1 MPGELLWTREDGK
14 KFHKGD
20 IIELCYDDE
29 FAMWNDLRGEKHGL
43 LVDTIDYIGLG
54 ERKDVMAYVLICD
67 KFMHFEWEDIE
78 VLHEEG

>member
-1 MPGELLWTREDGK
+1 
-14 KFHKGD
+14 
-20 IIELCYDDE
+20 
-29 FAMWNDLRGEKHGL
+29 MWNDLRGEKHGL